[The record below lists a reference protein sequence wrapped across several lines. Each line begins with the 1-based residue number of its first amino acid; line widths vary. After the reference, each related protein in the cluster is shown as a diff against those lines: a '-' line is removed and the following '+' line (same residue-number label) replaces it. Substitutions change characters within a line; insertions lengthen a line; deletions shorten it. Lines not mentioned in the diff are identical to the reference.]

1 VDAGFGRPG
10 PFVVLEGPDGA
21 GKSRAAAALV
31 ASLRAAGHDV
41 VAVREP
47 GGTPL
52 GEALRDI
59 LLRAG
64 VVDRTPVA
72 DALLFSSARAE
83 LVSEVIRPALA
94 AGSVVVSDR
103 YATSTAAYQG
113 YGAGVDLEQLASLE
127 ALATGGLQPDLV
139 LLIDVPVEAGLA
151 RRAAGTQGETRFEEH
166 FDADFHAR
174 VRAGYLKMAGTD
186 PVLWRILDGTRSE
199 ADVARLVNDHV
210 AHLLARSEPFGV
222 PARTDT

>member
-1 VDAGFGRPG
+1 M
-10 PFVVLEGPDGA
+10 VLEGPDGA
-21 GKSRAAAALV
+21 GKSKAAAALV
-31 ASLRAAGHDV
+31 RAMRDAGHRV

-72 DALLFSSARAE
+72 DALLFSAARAE

-94 AGSVVVSDR
+94 SGAIVVCDR

-113 YGAGVDLEQLASLE
+113 YGGGVDLAQLASLE
-127 ALATGGLQPDLV
+127 ALATGGLRPDLV
-139 LLIDVPVEAGLA
+139 MLIDVPVEAGLA
-151 RRAAGTQGETRFEEH
+151 RRAAGAKGETRFEEH
-166 FDADFHAR
+166 FDHDFHAR
-174 VRAGYLKMAGTD
+174 VRRGYLAMAAAD
-186 PVLWRILDGTRSE
+186 PARWRILDGTRSE
-199 ADVARLVNDHV
+199 ADVAAAVV
-210 AHLLARSEPFGV
+210 AHMEHLLTRDEPFV
-222 PARTDT
+222 APARTTI

>member
-1 VDAGFGRPG
+1 M
-10 PFVVLEGPDGA
+10 VLEGPDGA

-31 ASLRAAGHDV
+31 GALRDAGHPV
-41 VAVREP
+41 TAVREP

-72 DALLFSSARAE
+72 DALLFSAARAE

-94 AGSVVVSDR
+94 SGAIVVSDR

-113 YGAGVDLEQLASLE
+113 YGGGVDLDQLAALE
-127 ALATGGLQPDLV
+127 RLATGGLRPDLV

-151 RRAAGTQGETRFEEH
+151 RRAAGGRGETRFEEH
-166 FDADFHAR
+166 FGLAFHAR
-174 VRAGYLKMAGTD
+174 VREGYLALAAAD
-186 PVLWRILDGTRSE
+186 PARWRILDGTRSE
-199 ADVARLVNDHV
+199 ADVAGSVVDQVERLLSRIKPIV
-210 AHLLARSEPFGV
+210 ASVRS
-222 PARTDT
+222 TT

>member
-1 VDAGFGRPG
+1 M
-10 PFVVLEGPDGA
+10 VLEGPDGA
-21 GKSRAAAALV
+21 GKSKAAARLVRALRDSGRV
-31 ASLRAAGHDV
+31 V

-94 AGSVVVSDR
+94 SGAIVVCDR

-113 YGAGVDLEQLASLE
+113 YGGGVDLAQLASLE
-127 ALATGGLQPDLV
+127 ALATGGLRPDLI
-139 LLIDVPVEAGLA
+139 LLIDVPVEDGLA
-151 RRAAGTQGETRFEEH
+151 RRAAGTGGETRFEDH
-166 FDADFHAR
+166 FDHEFHAR
-174 VRAGYLKMAGTD
+174 VREGYLAMAAAD
-186 PVLWRILDGTRSE
+186 PMRWRILDGTRSE
-199 ADVARLVNDHV
+199 ADVGGAVLDEVERLLSRN
-210 AHLLARSEPFGV
+210 EPFV
-222 PARTDT
+222 APARTMT